1 MRRKLLYYNI
11 LFFHAVYGQNIVLN
25 YNLKFDSNCIPTS
38 ELGTYHTFCIDSCK
52 QSSTIDPFAYG
63 VYSVPFPK
71 YGSGVVGVKTRY
83 DGQVPFADFRIYSS
97 PQLTNSLDSGS
108 TYVVEFQYRPWHR
121 NPYHPIHIGT
131 VISDSL
137 EFGLVGGSFS
147 WSNHYTPDTELNQ
160 PLTDTANWT
169 RYLQSFVA
177 DGDTS
182 RRLVI
187 GGFHSDT
194 EPQIPNQVAQSSYAY
209 NLGLSP
215 IIWICAPQLYKAT
228 DTLFSVSLGPDTTI
242 CLGESVNLAAV
253 YDSGFKLLD
262 TAQTW
267 LWSTG
272 STQPTISVSSPGTY
286 WVEYRINGRF
296 KARDEI
302 VVTVLGA
309 PPADLGLPSTL
320 NMCEDQP
327 EILSADVLPE
337 ATYRWSTGDSLPTLR
352 VSNPGSYWV
361 TATTPCYEVTDS
373 VRVQSVPCDR
383 PFWIP
388 NAFTPNQN
396 GSNETFRFENVPS
409 PITLMVFDRWG
420 QMVYFS
426 DDYQHDWDGRDL
438 SGTPLEAGVYTYKIQ
453 YRYFAIP
460 NPPPGTPGA
469 LKELSGTVRIV
480 R

>member
-1 MRRKLLYYNI
+1 M
-11 LFFHAVYGQNIVLN
+11 
-25 YNLKFDSNCIPTS
+25 
-38 ELGTYHTFCIDSCK
+38 
-52 QSSTIDPFAYG
+52 
-63 VYSVPFPK
+63 
-71 YGSGVVGVKTRY
+71 
-83 DGQVPFADFRIYSS
+83 
-97 PQLTNSLDSGS
+97 
-108 TYVVEFQYRPWHR
+108 
-121 NPYHPIHIGT
+121 
-131 VISDSL
+131 
-137 EFGLVGGSFS
+137 VGGSMS
-147 WSNHYTPDTELNQ
+147 WWNVNYTPDTELNQ

-194 EPQIPNQVAQSSYAY
+194 EPQIPNQVAQSSNAY
-209 NLGLSP
+209 HLGLSP
-215 IIWICAPQLYKAT
+215 LIWICAPQLYKAT
-228 DTLFSVSLGPDTTI
+228 DTIFSVSLGPDTTI
-242 CLGESVNLAAV
+242 CLGQSVNLAAV

-302 VVTVLGA
+302 VVSVLGA
-309 PPADLGLPSTL
+309 PPTDLGLPETL

-409 PITLMVFDRWG
+409 PITLMVYNRWG

-469 LKELSGTVRIV
+469 LKEVTGVLRIYY
-480 R
+480 

>member
-1 MRRKLLYYNI
+1 MFGSFNI
-11 LFFHAVYGQNIVLN
+11 PYP
-25 YNLKFDSNCIPTS
+25 KF
-38 ELGTYHTFCIDSCK
+38 
-52 QSSTIDPFAYG
+52 
-63 VYSVPFPK
+63 
-71 YGSGVVGVKTRY
+71 GSGIVGTRVRS
-83 DGQVPFADFRIYSS
+83 DTLQLYS
-97 PQLTNSLDSGS
+97 PIRFFTCPKLKASLDSGE
-108 TYVVEFQYRPWHR
+108 TYVVEFLFRPWFR
-121 NPYHPIHIGT
+121 NKHHPIHIGT
-131 VISDSL
+131 LISDSL
-137 EFGLVGGSFS
+137 SIGMVGGSIS
-147 WSNHYTPDTELNQ
+147 WWNLNYSPDTELNQ

-194 EPQIPNQVAQSSYAY
+194 EPQIPNQVAQSSNAY
-209 NLGLSP
+209 HLGLSP
-215 IIWICAPQLYKAT
+215 LIWICAPQLYKAT

-242 CLGESVNLAAV
+242 CLGQSVTLAAV

-272 STQPTISVSSPGTY
+272 STQQAISVSSPGTY

-302 VVTVLGA
+302 VVTILGA
-309 PPADLGLPSTL
+309 TPVDLGLPETL
-320 NMCEDQP
+320 NMCEDES

-337 ATYRWSTGDSLPTLR
+337 ATYLWSTGDSLPTLR
-352 VSNPGSYWV
+352 VSKPGSYWV

-373 VRVQSVPCDR
+373 VRVLSVPCDQE
-383 PFWIP
+383 FWIP
-388 NAFTPNQN
+388 NAFSPNQD
-396 GSNETFRFENVPS
+396 GRNETFRFENVPS

-438 SGTPLEAGVYTYKIQ
+438 SGTPLEAGIYTYKIQ

-460 NPPPGTPGA
+460 NPSPVTPGA
-469 LKELSGTVRIV
+469 LKELTGLVQILR
-480 R
+480 